1 MRKKKS
7 TFLRRQNLIFSS
19 IRNNQSLKSK
29 RGISYLLH
37 SNPLVQEM
45 SEVDRF
51 DALKSFLSGNGY
63 ENSDGV
69 FYIFPGK
76 LLQAMM
82 EVGGMGM
89 VEA

>member
-1 MRKKKS
+1 
-7 TFLRRQNLIFSS
+7 
-19 IRNNQSLKSK
+19 
-29 RGISYLLH
+29 
-37 SNPLVQEM
+37 M

-89 VEA
+89 VET